1 MKDRAVKIC
10 YCGIAEYRDEAE
22 ALLKKVGDAA
32 IVMRGARRSV
42 VMQCPDGC
50 GEILV
55 INLDP
60 RAGKAWKIDM
70 RHDKM
75 TIVPS
80 VWKEGGCEAH
90 FIIWRD
96 TIVWCDSYWRYNVEP
111 AYDPALERRVLET
124 LETNRDR
131 TIWDISDE
139 LDEIYWDV
147 LRAVQRLVVQGLAEM
162 PKGRDR
168 HMARKR

>member
-1 MKDRAVKIC
+1 MKNLAVKIRH
-10 YCGIAEYRDEAE
+10 CGVAEYRDEAE
-22 ALLKKVGDAA
+22 ALLGKVGDAA
-32 IVMRGARRSV
+32 TVMRGVLRSV

-60 RAGKAWKIDM
+60 RAGKAWRIDM
-70 RHDKM
+70 RHNKM

-80 VWKEGGCEAH
+80 VWREGGCEAH
-90 FIIWRD
+90 FIVWRD
-96 TIVWCDSYWRYNVEP
+96 NIIWCDRHWRHNVEP
-111 AYDPALERRVLET
+111 PYDPALEKHVLGA

-131 TIWDISDE
+131 TIWDISNA

-147 LRAVQRLVVQGLAEM
+147 LRAVQNLVEQGLAEM

-168 HMARKR
+168 HVVRKR